1 MAALIW
7 FAGGVL
13 LAAAEA
19 LSGDFVLLMIG
30 GGALAA
36 ALASFLGAPLWLAT
50 IVFAVVSIGLV
61 FGLRPVLKR
70 HLLSTPETPTGID
83 ALRGQEATV
92 LQAFGNDGGR
102 VRIGGEVWTARPAD
116 ENDTFRT
123 GESVIV
129 QDIDGA
135 TAVVKRGDDSWQ
147 S

>member
-7 FAGGVL
+7 FAGGIL
-13 LAAAEA
+13 FAAAEA

-30 GGALAA
+30 GGAVAA

-61 FGLRPVLKR
+61 FGLRPVIKR
-70 HLLSTPETPTGID
+70 HLLATPVTPTGID
-83 ALRGQEATV
+83 ALRGSEATV
-92 LQAFGNDGGR
+92 IRAFGNSGGQ
-102 VRIGGEVWTARPAD
+102 VRIGGDIWTARPAD

-129 QDIDGA
+129 EDIDGA
-135 TAVVKRGDDSWQ
+135 TAVVRRGD
-147 S
+147 

>member
-1 MAALIW
+1 MAAVIW

-19 LSGDFVLLMIG
+19 LSGDFVLLMLG

-50 IVFAVVSIGLV
+50 IVFAVVSVGLV
-61 FGLRPVLKR
+61 VGIRPIIKR
-70 HLLSTPETPTGID
+70 HLLSSPTVPTGID

-92 LQAFGNDGGR
+92 LAAFGNDGGQ
-102 VRIGGEVWTARPAD
+102 VRIGGDVWTARPVD
-116 ENDTFRT
+116 ENDTFRS

-135 TAVVKRGDDSWQ
+135 TAVVRRGDD
-147 S
+147 

>member
-30 GGALAA
+30 GGAIVAGIA
-36 ALASFLGAPLWLAT
+36 MFLGAPLWLAT
-50 IVFAVVSIGLV
+50 VVFAVVSIGLV
-61 FGLRPVLKR
+61 FGLRPVIKR
-70 HLLSTPETPTGID
+70 HLLSSPTIPTGID
-83 ALRGQEATV
+83 ALRGREATV
-92 LQAFGNDGGR
+92 IRAFGNDGGQ
-102 VRIGGEVWTARPAD
+102 VRLAGQVWTARPAD

-135 TAVVKRGDDSWQ
+135 TAVVRRGED
-147 S
+147 

>member
-30 GGALAA
+30 GGAIAA
-36 ALASFLGAPLWLAT
+36 GIAMFLGAPLWLAT
-50 IVFAVVSIGLV
+50 VVFALVSVGLV

-70 HLLSTPETPTGID
+70 HLLSSPTIPTGIE
-83 ALRGQEATV
+83 ALRGREATV
-92 LQAFGNDGGR
+92 IRAFGNDGGR
-102 VRIGGEVWTARPAD
+102 VRIGGDIWSARPAD
-116 ENDTFRT
+116 DNDTFRT

-129 QDIDGA
+129 QEIDGA
-135 TAVVKRGDDSWQ
+135 TAVVRRGDD
-147 S
+147 

>member
-30 GGALAA
+30 GGAIAA
-36 ALASFLGAPLWLAT
+36 GVAMFLGAPLWLAA
-50 IVFAVVSIGLV
+50 IVFAVVSVGLV

-70 HLLSTPETPTGID
+70 HLLSSPTVPTGIE
-83 ALRGQEATV
+83 ALRGREATV
-92 LQAFGNDGGR
+92 IRAFGNDGGQ
-102 VRIGGEVWTARPAD
+102 VRLGGQVWTARPAD

-129 QDIDGA
+129 QEIDGA
-135 TAVVKRGDDSWQ
+135 TAVVRRGND
-147 S
+147 

>member
-36 ALASFLGAPLWLAT
+36 ALASLLGAPLWLAA
-50 IVFAVVSIGLV
+50 IVFALVSIGLV
-61 FGLRPVLKR
+61 LGIRPPLKR
-70 HLLSTPETPTGID
+70 HLLRTPITPTGID

-92 LQAFGNDGGR
+92 LRAFGNDGGR
-102 VRIGGEVWTARPAD
+102 VRIGGDVWTARPAD

-135 TAVVKRGDDSWQ
+135 TAVVKRGD
-147 S
+147 

>member
-30 GGALAA
+30 GGAIAA
-36 ALASFLGAPLWLAT
+36 GIAMFIGAPLWLAT
-50 IVFAVVSIGLV
+50 IVFAIVSVGLV

-70 HLLSTPETPTGID
+70 HLLSSPTVPTGIE
-83 ALRGQEATV
+83 ALRGREATV
-92 LQAFGNDGGR
+92 LRAFGNDGGQ
-102 VRIGGEVWTARPAD
+102 VRLAGQIWSARPAD

-123 GESVIV
+123 GDER
-129 QDIDGA
+129 DRPRHRRRNGRRE
-135 TAVVKRGDDSWQ
+135 KGR
-147 S
+147 

>member
-30 GGALAA
+30 GGAIAAGLAM
-36 ALASFLGAPLWLAT
+36 FLGAPLWLAT
-50 IVFAVVSIGLV
+50 VVFALVSIGLV
-61 FGLRPVLKR
+61 FGIRPVLKR
-70 HLLSTPETPTGID
+70 HLLSSPTVPTGID
-83 ALRGQEATV
+83 ALRGREATV
-92 LQAFGNDGGR
+92 IRAFGNDGGQ
-102 VRIGGEVWTARPAD
+102 VRLAGQVWTARPAD

-135 TAVVKRGDDSWQ
+135 TAVVRRGDD
-147 S
+147 

>member
-30 GGALAA
+30 GGAIAA
-36 ALASFLGAPLWLAT
+36 GIAMFIGAPLWLAT
-50 IVFAVVSIGLV
+50 IVFAIVSVGLV

-70 HLLSTPETPTGID
+70 HLLSSPTVPTGIE
-83 ALRGQEATV
+83 ALRGREATV
-92 LQAFGNDGGR
+92 LRAFGNDGGQ
-102 VRIGGEVWTARPAD
+102 VRLAGQIWSARPAD

-135 TAVVKRGDDSWQ
+135 TAVVRRGDD
-147 S
+147 

>member
-30 GGALAA
+30 GGAIAAGLAM
-36 ALASFLGAPLWLAT
+36 FLGAPLWLAT
-50 IVFAVVSIGLV
+50 VVFPLAAVGLV
-61 FGLRPVLKR
+61 FGPRPVLKR
-70 HLLSTPETPTGID
+70 HLLSSPTVPTGID
-83 ALRGQEATV
+83 ALRGREATV
-92 LQAFGNDGGR
+92 IRAFGNDGGQ
-102 VRIGGEVWTARPAD
+102 VRLAGQIWTARPAD

-135 TAVVKRGDDSWQ
+135 TAVVRRGAD
-147 S
+147 

>member
-30 GGALAA
+30 GGAIAAGLAM
-36 ALASFLGAPLWLAT
+36 FLGAPLWLAT
-50 IVFAVVSIGLV
+50 VVFALASVGLV

-70 HLLSTPETPTGID
+70 HLLSSPTVPTGID
-83 ALRGQEATV
+83 ALRGREATV
-92 LQAFGNDGGR
+92 IRAFGNDGGQ
-102 VRIGGEVWTARPAD
+102 VRLAGQIWTARPAD

-135 TAVVKRGDDSWQ
+135 TAVVRRGSD
-147 S
+147 

>member
-30 GGALAA
+30 GGAIAA
-36 ALASFLGAPLWLAT
+36 GVAMFLGAPLWLAT
-50 IVFAVVSIGLV
+50 IVFAVVSVGLV

-70 HLLSTPETPTGID
+70 HLLSSPTVPTGID
-83 ALRGQEATV
+83 ALRGREATV
-92 LQAFGNDGGR
+92 IHAFGNAGGQ
-102 VRIGGEVWTARPAD
+102 VRIGGEVWSARPAD
-116 ENDTFRT
+116 DNDTFRT

-129 QDIDGA
+129 QHIDGA
-135 TAVVKRGDDSWQ
+135 TAVVKRGAD
-147 S
+147 

>member
-30 GGALAA
+30 GGAIAAGLAM
-36 ALASFLGAPLWLAT
+36 FLGAPLWLAT
-50 IVFAVVSIGLV
+50 VVFALASVGLV

-70 HLLSTPETPTGID
+70 HLLSSPTVPTGID
-83 ALRGQEATV
+83 ALRGREATV
-92 LQAFGNDGGR
+92 IRAFGNDGGQ
-102 VRIGGEVWTARPAD
+102 VRLAGQIWPARPAD

-135 TAVVKRGDDSWQ
+135 TAVVRRGSD
-147 S
+147 